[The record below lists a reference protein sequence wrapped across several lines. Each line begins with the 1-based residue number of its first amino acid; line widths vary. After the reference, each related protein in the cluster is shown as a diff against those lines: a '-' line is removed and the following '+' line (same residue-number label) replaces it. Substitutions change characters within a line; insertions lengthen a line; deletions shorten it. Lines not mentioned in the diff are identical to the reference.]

1 MKKKKETTNLGE
13 LNKALELLE
22 KEKGIKRDFIF
33 EALETALLHAYRK
46 NYREDHENTVVK
58 VDRENGDIRVIATR
72 IAVENIGDIA
82 ECNEMTL
89 EDARKI
95 NPDIKVGETIDV
107 DILPRD
113 FGRIAAQTAKNIILQ
128 KIREAERE
136 NILREF
142 DMKVGDILSG
152 YVKRIERIPARLK
165 SGEPDVNATPKYNI
179 FFDIGKTEVVLSTKG
194 QIPGEEYRIG
204 QKLLLCVS
212 EISSTAKGPFVQV
225 SRANAEFV
233 AKLFEREVPEIKDGV
248 VEIKGVAR
256 EAGQHTKLA
265 VHSNDENV
273 EAVGSCVGNKGSRV
287 NAIVEALGGEKI
299 EIIKYSENPDEFIS
313 AAIAPA
319 KAKCVMINYEALESG
334 RKEATVVVEESQL
347 SLAIG
352 KVGLNAKLA
361 ARLTGWKIDI
371 KSDTQYD
378 AELAKSG
385 SAMMEA
391 MSAFENIMAESSD
404 EESEDEAE

>member
-1 MKKKKETTNLGE
+1 M
-13 LNKALELLE
+13 
-22 KEKGIKRDFIF
+22 
-33 EALETALLHAYRK
+33 
-46 NYREDHENTVVK
+46 
-58 VDRENGDIRVIATR
+58 
-72 IAVENIGDIA
+72 
-82 ECNEMTL
+82 
-89 EDARKI
+89 
-95 NPDIKVGETIDV
+95 
-107 DILPRD
+107 
-113 FGRIAAQTAKNIILQ
+113 
-128 KIREAERE
+128 
-136 NILREF
+136 
-142 DMKVGDILSG
+142 LS
-152 YVKRIERIPARLK
+152 A
-165 SGEPDVNATPKYNI
+165 
-179 FFDIGKTEVVLSTKG
+179 KG

-204 QKLLLCVS
+204 QKFLLCVS

-225 SRANAEFV
+225 SRANADFV
-233 AKLFEREVPEIKDGV
+233 AKLFAREVPEIKDGT

-256 EAGQHTKLA
+256 EAGLHTKLA

-273 EAVGSCVGNKGSRV
+273 EAVGACVGNKGSRV
-287 NAIVEALGGEKI
+287 NAIVEELGGEKI
-299 EIIKYSENPDEFIS
+299 EIIKYSDNPDEFIS

-319 KAKCVMINYEALESG
+319 KAKCVMINYDAVEMG

-391 MSAFENIMAESSD
+391 LSALDGIITDD
-404 EESEDEAE
+404 EPEETEAE